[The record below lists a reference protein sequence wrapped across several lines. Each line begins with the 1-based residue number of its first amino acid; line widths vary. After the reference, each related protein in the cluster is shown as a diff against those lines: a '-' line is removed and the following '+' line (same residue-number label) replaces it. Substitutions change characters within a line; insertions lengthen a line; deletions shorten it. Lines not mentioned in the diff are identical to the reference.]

1 MLWPHLSFGSHSISC
16 VKMCDSSWQ
25 IVFIIQWLCAGH
37 EARDQ
42 TGSAKL
48 FSKLQSL
55 YMQLGH
61 TESTDMKTNIRVRSI
76 ISRHFPLC
84 IRVTDV
90 LVHDGC
96 IFASYSQWKTLL
108 YYSEENKVLCHIW
121 SKRSDIAFAHST
133 TYRQKIEVNLCMD
146 VCILLQSILSKAS
159 CKYK

>member
-1 MLWPHLSFGSHSISC
+1 MREQRTVFWTISFQ
-16 VKMCDSSWQ
+16 VVVRSS
-25 IVFIIQWLCAGH
+25 
-37 EARDQ
+37 D
-42 TGSAKL
+42 
-48 FSKLQSL
+48 SKLTMMQKVRQVQPNCSL
-55 YMQLGH
+55 NYNQCTCNWRH

-108 YYSEENKVLCHIW
+108 YYSEENEVLCHIW